1 MPNNETDSS
10 GFNTKNADQERDL
23 AAKGGPTTGTGIP
36 DDKHGIAA
44 PYDSDLQTQ
53 IAAKS
58 KKKSNNVTTPK
69 TEKE

>member
-10 GFNTKNADQERDL
+10 GFNTTNADQERDL
-23 AAKGGPTTGTGIP
+23 AAKGGPTTGPGIP

-58 KKKSNNVTTPK
+58 KKKLNNVTTPK